1 MKVIHPFLED
11 LEYSILFVFSKNV
24 HSHYK
29 STPVSLPK
37 LIKEFYHISCTLY
50 YFVQV
55 QAYFTFQAGSTETAD
70 WEKSYSLKIFGK
82 ERLWRTY
89 LSGGETPRPPWL
101 YSEAAAHK
109 YSLKQLLWKKLQS
122 SQESTCDRDIFSE
135 LLFFKFRG
143 INQNKLFEEH

>member
-1 MKVIHPFLED
+1 MKVIHPFLEN
-11 LEYSILFVFSKNV
+11 LEYSILFVFSNNI
-24 HSHYK
+24 HNHYK
-29 STPVSLPK
+29 STHVSLRK
-37 LIKEFYHISCTLY
+37 LIKEFCDTSCTLY

-70 WEKSYSLKIFGK
+70 WEKSYSLKILGK

-89 LSGGETPRPPWL
+89 SSGGETLRPPWL

-122 SQESTCDRDIFSE
+122 SQESTCDGDIFSE
-135 LLFFKFRG
+135 LLFLKFRG
-143 INQNKLFEEH
+143 INQNSLFEEH